1 MGLLQ
6 RVRDFAMR
14 RPDIERGSTQDYVDL
29 LAAAQEFGFLRTSM
43 ATLDEEKVIGSLSGI
58 VKSNGP
64 TFALMVARLQ
74 VFSQARFQWTRFER
88 GESTDLFGSPELG
101 VLERPWPGGVT
112 ADLLARMEVDVTTAG
127 NSYVRRVRRRRFGE
141 DRLVALR
148 PDWVTIILGSR
159 EDVDHPA
166 EAADVEVLGYA
177 YAPHSTPERM
187 QIFTPDEVA
196 HYAPLPDPDAL
207 FVGMSW
213 VTPVLS
219 DAIGDNL
226 QTEHKRAF
234 LRNAATPNLAI
245 KFDPTVTIDAV
256 KKFKELF
263 EAEHKGALNAYKTV
277 FLGGGADPMVIGKD
291 FKEIDFAVTQGKAE
305 SRLASAAGVPPSWVG
320 FSEGLQGSALN
331 AGNFTAARRRFGD
344 GTLQHLWQNAA
355 ASLEMILSRPDD
367 GAYLWFATRGI
378 PFLHMDA
385 KDEAEVQ
392 AAQAST
398 IVSLVRDGFTPESA
412 VDAIVN
418 NDLARLV
425 HTGLLSVQLQLPGEA
440 PPDQQPSAEPV
451 STNGN
456 GARLALPAGG

>member
-6 RVRDFAMR
+6 RVRDFATR
-14 RPDIERGSTQDYVDL
+14 RPDTERGSTQDYVDL

-43 ATLDEEKVIGSLSGI
+43 ATLDEEKVVGSLSGI

-74 VFSQARFQWTRFER
+74 VFGQARFQWTRFER
-88 GESTDLFGSPELG
+88 GEATDLFGSGELR

-127 NSYVRRVRRRRFGE
+127 NCYIRRLRRTRFAE
-141 DRLVALR
+141 DRLVRLR

-159 EDVDHPA
+159 EDVDNPA

-177 YAPHSTPERM
+177 YTPYGAPERM
-187 QIFTPDEVA
+187 QIFTPDQVA

-213 VTPVLS
+213 ITPVLS
-219 DAIGDNL
+219 DVIGDNL

-245 KFDPTVTIDAV
+245 RFDPTVTIEAV

-263 EAEHKGALNAYKTV
+263 EAEHKGALNAWKTL
-277 FLGGGADPMVIGKD
+277 FLGGGADPVVIGKD
-291 FKEIDFAVTQGKAE
+291 FKEMDFAITQGKAE

-320 FSEGLQGSALN
+320 FSEGLQGSSLN

-344 GTLQHLWQNAA
+344 GTLQHLWRNVA
-355 ASLEMILSRPDD
+355 ASLEVILDRPDE
-367 GAYLWFATRGI
+367 GTYLWFATRGI

-392 AAQAST
+392 TAQGSL
-398 IVSLVRDGFTPESA
+398 IVQFVREGFTPESSVNA
-412 VDAIVN
+412 VVN

-425 HTGLLSVQLQLPGEA
+425 HTGLLSVQLQPAGEA
-440 PPDQQPSAEPV
+440 PPNQQPSAEPI